1 MPFALPADLDH
12 NPDLSALSPGERL
25 KFLRQAMVAAFHNGG
40 WPAVRALR
48 ERYPAAAGLSLKVDA
63 FAFQPKPKGYYDAV
77 GKMVGTWL
85 TDSAATQGSNRQDVA
100 ALSAELGGPP
110 RPGNELS
117 KAMNKTTR
125 DRCRAVF
132 AAKGLTLPE
141 TAKTLSQVKA
151 AARAARAIAQP
162 EATPFGTIGAI
173 TGDTLA
179 ISGATFR
186 IDRHGHDYIRLTVNG
201 QRQRLRL
208 DALQEFLR
216 QAGLLDFQP
225 GDTPFTTYGRGNIGP
240 KAEMAANEGEA
251 AEPVRETWPAAVTSP
266 DTLPGTLAHDPA
278 PTLSE
283 RITRLAAAACPP
295 QANTLLPD
303 IDPLEFTGSD
313 AAP

>member
-1 MPFALPADLDH
+1 
-12 NPDLSALSPGERL
+12 
-25 KFLRQAMVAAFHNGG
+25 MVAAFHNGG
-40 WPAVRALR
+40 WPAVKELQ
-48 ERYPAAAGLSLKVDA
+48 ERHPEAAGLALKVDA
-63 FAFQPKPKGYYDAV
+63 LAFPPKPKGYYAAV

-85 TDSAATQGSNRQDVA
+85 TDSTATKRPNRQDMA

-110 RPGNELS
+110 RPANELS
-117 KAMNKTTR
+117 RNMNKPTR
-125 DRCRAVF
+125 DRCRETF
-132 AAKGLTLPE
+132 AAKGLTLPK

-151 AARAARAIAQP
+151 AARAAQAAAQP
-162 EATPFGTIGAI
+162 EAIPFGTIGAI

-179 ISGATFR
+179 IGGATFR

-225 GDTPFTTYGRGNIGP
+225 GVSLFTTFGRGNIGP

-251 AEPVRETWPAAVTSP
+251 AEPFRETWPVAVATP

-295 QANTLLPD
+295 QVDVPLPD
-303 IDPLEFTGSD
+303 IDPLEFNGSD